1 MLMLC
6 YGDKKKTL
14 NVKQN
19 ILLSRKL
26 LGIVIKL
33 ENTVVLN
40 FSSSR

>member
-6 YGDKKKTL
+6 YGDQKTL
-14 NVKQN
+14 TIKQN
-19 ILLSRKL
+19 ILLLRKL

-40 FSSSR
+40 FSPSR